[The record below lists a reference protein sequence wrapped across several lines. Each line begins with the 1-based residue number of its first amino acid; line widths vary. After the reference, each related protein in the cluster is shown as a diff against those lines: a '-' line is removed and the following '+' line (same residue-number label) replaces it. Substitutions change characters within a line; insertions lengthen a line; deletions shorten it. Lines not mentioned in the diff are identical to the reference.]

1 MSNNNLRGFDP
12 ILEMDEYEKNN
23 DESFFNDINENTQL
37 FNDMKEQSQSD
48 NDVNISCN
56 FPHDTPLS
64 MIGLEEESVEFVGRL
79 RNNLMNVQLNSNL
92 NKSVFVPEKRKAHFF
107 AVNNG
112 SNLSTSKPIH
122 KVKFNYTTA
131 YNQISQ
137 SSISNSNVQTN
148 NVSFIGMNHPTND
161 KLLNT
166 STTNSNLS
174 IDYKNNSASN
184 LSLNASGI
192 PKKGRKK
199 TLLEGVKTELLE
211 KAFLREFKSFV
222 VKSNALKQF
231 FDDLKPEEKQFWNE
245 FINHS
250 APPFVF
256 TINNRKEEF
265 KSYNKRLLRYIF
277 SLMSVRNLY
286 EIYIKDREKEI
297 VYSIFNK
304 KSQKNLDKK
313 TLHYYSLYCKNL
325 HKIYSPESVDL
336 DLDCDTNMHDTETYQ
351 HGGCFSSAISSTAA
365 SNYSNQKA
373 ISSISNS
380 NASYC
385 NIRRQNSK
393 NIIIQDNY
401 LFENPNQNIP
411 QESIYSTTHLN
422 SHSSVHNLNIIS
434 NSPMVKSNHPSIM
447 NLSGTTKSSS
457 MFIANSNTNQ
467 TTHYCSHIS
476 NSDF

>member
-23 DESFFNDINENTQL
+23 DESFFNDINENNQL

-64 MIGLEEESVEFVGRL
+64 MIGLEEESIEFVGRL
-79 RNNLMNVQLNSNL
+79 RNHLMNVQVNSNL
-92 NKSVFVPEKRKAHFF
+92 NKSVYVPEKRKAHLFT
-107 AVNNG
+107 V
-112 SNLSTSKPIH
+112 SNVSTSKPIH

-131 YNQISQ
+131 YNQINQ
-137 SSISNSNVQTN
+137 SSISNSNGHANNMSFFGTNHQTN
-148 NVSFIGMNHPTND
+148 E
-161 KLLNT
+161 KLNT

-174 IDYKNNSASN
+174 IDYKNNSESN
-184 LSLNASGI
+184 LSLNASGM
-192 PKKGRKK
+192 PKKGRRK

-222 VKSNALKQF
+222 IKSNVLKVY
-231 FDDLKPEEKQFWNE
+231 FDELKPDEKQFWNE
-245 FINHS
+245 FLNHS

-256 TINNRKEEF
+256 TINSRKEEF

-277 SLMSVRNLY
+277 SLNSVRSLY

-297 VYSIFNK
+297 VYSIFSK
-304 KSQKNLDKK
+304 KSQKSLDMK

-336 DLDCDTNMHDTETYQ
+336 DLDYDINMQEHENFHQ
-351 HGGCFSSAISSTAA
+351 GGCLSSGISSTAA
-365 SNYSNQKA
+365 SNYSNNRA
-373 ISSISNS
+373 ASNVS
-380 NASYC
+380 NC
-385 NIRRQNSK
+385 NLRKQNTK
-393 NIIIQDNY
+393 NILIQDNY
-401 LFENPNQNIP
+401 LSDHISHNLPH
-411 QESIYSTTHLN
+411 ESNFSTAYLN
-422 SHSSVHNLNIIS
+422 SHSHTSVHNLNAIT
-434 NSPMVKSNHPSIM
+434 NSPKIKSNPNIL
-447 NLSGTTKSSS
+447 NLSGTAKNSS
-457 MFIANSNTNQ
+457 MFIMNSNANQ
-467 TTHYCSHIS
+467 TTHCNSHIS